1 MFQSRGDT
9 PWGDPPCDWVRR
21 FPSAACWSHFLLLA
35 GRRAWLSWIDQ
46 ALRPRLNSP
55 NNDCTTAFIHHKT
68 NAHCFALISAQF
80 EQIKV
85 FLTRLLIQIHWL
97 FKARFRSIHTL
108 HGCTVFPAMVL
119 WKYNWS
125 WSGNAPALRQHYAW
139 REPWPC
145 CVQLVRKS
153 AQKIASEPLPF
164 YPCEVTLTSNSSS
177 PFASVGLF
185 ELSFTLMTLGSSCG
199 GGHQAHFTGAAKQLR

>member
-1 MFQSRGDT
+1 M
-9 PWGDPPCDWVRR
+9 
-21 FPSAACWSHFLLLA
+21 H
-35 GRRAWLSWIDQ
+35 I
-46 ALRPRLNSP
+46 ALHSSPHSLNKLK
-55 NNDCTTAFIHHKT
+55 F
-68 NAHCFALISAQF
+68 
-80 EQIKV
+80 

-199 GGHQAHFTGAAKQLR
+199 GGHQAHFTGRCQAATVNRGCFLRDTNDVCPIPPCKV